1 MTRSLSAL
9 DCAVQEQIVHHFYTR
24 PYILG
29 ERQEFD
35 SERILAG
42 PGDDGGFDFDGFAA
56 IGQ

>member
-9 DCAVQEQIVHHFYTR
+9 DCASRSRSYTIFYTR